1 MTPEQIKTVLDN
13 HSLWLEG
20 EGGER
25 ANLEGAN
32 LKKANLEW
40 ANLKWANLRG
50 GDLEGANLEGANL
63 KKANLEGANLRWT
76 DLKWASLIE
85 ANLEGAN
92 LYMASLIEADLRWTD
107 LKWANL
113 EGANLYG
120 ANLEGANPEGANLSR
135 ASLIEA
141 DLERANLR
149 WAKLPAFQITP
160 QGFPVYG
167 FKKLADGTICTLLIP
182 AEAKRTASL
191 VSRKCRAEYVVV
203 VGGEGVSRHDKS
215 IVYKVGETVR
225 PDYYND
231 DIRIDCT
238 SGIHFFQTREE
249 AEAY

>member
-40 ANLKWANLRG
+40 ANLRWASLRG

-85 ANLEGAN
+85 ADLEGAN

-120 ANLEGANPEGANLSR
+120 ANLEGANLSR

-141 DLERANLR
+141 DLEGANLR

-160 QGFPVYG
+160 QGLPMHG

>member
-13 HSLWLEG
+13 HKLWFEG

-32 LKKANLEW
+32 LKKANLEG
-40 ANLKWANLRG
+40 ANLKWANLRWT
-50 GDLEGANLEGANL
+50 DLEGANLEGANL
-63 KKANLEGANLRWT
+63 YG
-76 DLKWASLIE
+76 
-85 ANLEGAN
+85 
-92 LYMASLIEADLRWTD
+92 ASLIEADLRWTD

-120 ANLEGANPEGANLSR
+120 ADLEGANLSR

-141 DLERANLR
+141 VLEGANLR
-149 WAKLPAFQITP
+149 WTNLKWASLIEAKLEGADLYMANLIEAKLEGADLKWAKLPAFQITP

>member
-20 EGGER
+20 KGGER

-32 LKKANLEW
+32 LYGANLY
-40 ANLKWANLRG
+40 
-50 GDLEGANLEGANL
+50 GANLEGANL
-63 KKANLEGANLRWT
+63 EG
-76 DLKWASLIE
+76 
-85 ANLEGAN
+85 
-92 LYMASLIEADLRWTD
+92 
-107 LKWANL
+107 ANL

-120 ANLEGANPEGANLSR
+120 ANLERANLEGANLEG
-135 ASLIEA
+135 ANLYG
-141 DLERANLR
+141 ANLR
-149 WAKLPAFQITP
+149 WANLRRANLCGASLKVANLYGANLKVADLRRAKLPAFQITP

-238 SGIHFFQTREE
+238 SGIHFFQTRKE